1 MPPPEATLADLFDQ
15 LPALFP
21 AASPLILSPSAGSF
35 APHAERYSGGHAARW
50 FAATDGQ
57 QGQRPLADAHV
68 LCSLAEALEV
78 AKIADQ
84 LRSEPDGYWVEPH
97 WLAIASDGA
106 GQHFM
111 IDDRDGR
118 VLAVAHDDDHVE
130 EIASSPEAWLKSLLD
145 GRATGS
151 IVWDEV
157 FGLVAAKKLE
167 EVREAHRAQSARTQQ
182 GATIPTKHKIGL
194 ALTVSLSVVLSLL
207 FAWYLETHR

>member
-1 MPPPEATLADLFDQ
+1 MPPPDATLAVL
-15 LPALFP
+15 LARLSALFP
-21 AASPLILSPSAGSF
+21 AASPLVLNPSAEQF

-50 FAATDGQ
+50 FAATNGQ
-57 QGQRPLADAHV
+57 QGDRPFAGAHA
-68 LCSLAEALEV
+68 LCSLEEALEA

-84 LRSEPDGYWVEPH
+84 LRAEPDGYWVEPQ

-130 EIASSPEAWLKSLLD
+130 ELAASPEAWLEGLLD
-145 GRATGS
+145 GHAKGTV
-151 IVWDEV
+151 VWDEV
-157 FGLVAAKKLE
+157 FGLIEATKLE
-167 EVREAHRAQSARTQQ
+167 QVHEAQRARAKRTQESAQ
-182 GATIPTKHKIGL
+182 IPTKHKIGL
-194 ALTVSLSVVLSLL
+194 ALTVGVAVGLSLV

>member
-1 MPPPEATLADLFDQ
+1 MSAEMTLVNLLAR

-21 AASPLILSPSAGSF
+21 AQSLLVLKPSAEQF
-35 APHAERYSGGHAARW
+35 LVCAARYSGGHAARW

-57 QGQRPLADAHV
+57 QGDRPFADAHA
-68 LCSLAEALEV
+68 LCSLAEALEA

-84 LRSEPDGYWVEPH
+84 VRSEPDGYWVEPQ

-118 VLAVAHDDDHVE
+118 VLAAAHDDDHVK

-145 GRATGS
+145 GHANGS

-157 FGLVAAKKLE
+157 FGLVAAKELE
-167 EVREAHRAQSARTQQ
+167 EVHEAHRAQAARAQQ
-182 GATIPTKHKIGL
+182 GAAIPTKHKLGL
-194 ALTVSLSVVLSLL
+194 ALTVGLTLVLTLL
-207 FAWYLETHR
+207 VAWYLETHR